1 MSHPAPTGQPA
12 TRPVDPTPTEASR
25 PAAEP
30 GTDPRR
36 LARARWLLMGLFALT
51 GITFSSWL
59 ARIPAVRDALDLST
73 AELGGMLLVGSLGA
87 LVTVTA
93 AGVVVQRFGSRVGI
107 VASTVALSVG
117 YVLMGVGPAV
127 GSTTVLAVGIFLNGV
142 AVALGNVP
150 LNVESGRVERAMGR
164 TVIPQFH
171 AAFSIGAV
179 TGSGLGAVAAA
190 LDVPVVVQFSAVAAL
205 AVVWRLASLR
215 GVVLDDG
222 RARRTS
228 GTVVPDHGPTDQGDV
243 TTPVPTAAAPA
254 GRRRRIA
261 TTLDS
266 WREPRTLLIGVVIMA
281 AALSEGSANDWLSLA
296 VVDGFGRSEAVGGAM
311 LGVFVGAMTVVRLLG
326 TRLLDRLGRVVVLR
340 ASGVVSLGGLLL
352 FGLAP
357 TLELAVVGIVAWGFG
372 AALAVPVGIAAA
384 SDDPLRSAGRVA
396 VVSSFASVA
405 SLAAPPLLGLA
416 AESMGARHAL
426 LLIGVAMVA
435 SVLLAARV
443 APEVAAPPAVEH
455 GPTAGTTAG
464 TTGRTSAPSVA
475 AGPSDRPSDAARDA
489 VERAHV
495 ADADADPL
503 AGLAAHATAHAD
515 GAADRGAVAA
525 DRADLTADRP
535 ELAAELLA
543 HGVATPALDRPHAA
557 RRHAVRARAARAGAA
572 VRAGATTVR
581 ARAGARAR
589 AATTR
594 NGHDR

>member
-1 MSHPAPTGQPA
+1 MSHPAPAGQ
-12 TRPVDPTPTEASR
+12 TPSTAPPSS
-25 PAAEP
+25 P
-30 GTDPRR
+30 PRTPDAHR

-87 LVTVTA
+87 LVTVTV

-107 VASTVALSVG
+107 VASTAALSVG

-127 GSTTVLAVGIFLNGV
+127 GSVPVLAVGIFLNGV

-190 LDVPVVVQFSAVAAL
+190 LGVPVVVQFSAVAAL

-215 GVVLDDG
+215 GVVLDATPDD
-222 RARRTS
+222 RRTS
-228 GTVVPDHGPTDQGDV
+228 RPARDDAALAVPATGP
-243 TTPVPTAAAPA
+243 AAGAPAPA

-261 TTLDS
+261 TALDS

-326 TRLLDRLGRVVVLR
+326 TRLIDSFGRVAVLR
-340 ASGVVSLGGLLL
+340 VSGVVSLGGLLL

-357 TLELAVVGIVAWGFG
+357 TLELAVVGIVGWGFG

-405 SLAAPPLLGLA
+405 SLAAPPLLGIA

-443 APEVAAPPAVEH
+443 APE
-455 GPTAGTTAG
+455 T
-464 TTGRTSAPSVA
+464 
-475 AGPSDRPSDAARDA
+475 DAARPSEPAA
-489 VERAHV
+489 VPASAAPTGEPVTPGTPAHGRV
-495 ADADADPL
+495 ADADPDPL
-503 AGLAAHATAHAD
+503 AALAAH
-515 GAADRGAVAA
+515 
-525 DRADLTADRP
+525 RA
-535 ELAAELLA
+535 EQ
-543 HGVATPALDRPHAA
+543 PALARPHAA
-557 RRHAVRARAARAGAA
+557 RRHLVRAHAARAGAA
-572 VRAGATTVR
+572 VRAGATTLRVR
-581 ARAGARAR
+581 ATARAR
-589 AATTR
+589 ATTSR

>member
-1 MSHPAPTGQPA
+1 MSHPAPTGQPLSSA
-12 TRPVDPTPTEASR
+12 PSAPLTTPPGGAPTTP
-25 PAAEP
+25 PAH
-30 GTDPRR
+30 GDGRR

-51 GITFSSWL
+51 GVTFSSWL

-93 AGVVVQRFGSRVGI
+93 AGIVVQRFGSRVGI
-107 VASTVALSVG
+107 VASTVALSIG

-127 GSTTVLAVGIFLNGV
+127 GSVAVLAVGIFLNGV

-179 TGSGLGAVAAA
+179 TGSGLGAAAAA

-215 GVVLDDG
+215 GVVLDDAPG
-222 RARRTS
+222 DRRRSQPVPATGTADAGSRAA
-228 GTVVPDHGPTDQGDV
+228 VVPG
-243 TTPVPTAAAPA
+243 ARA

-261 TTLDS
+261 TALDS

-296 VVDGFGRSEAVGGAM
+296 VVDGFDRSEAVGGAM

-326 TRLLDRLGRVVVLR
+326 TRLIDSFGRVAVLR

-357 TLELAVVGIVAWGFG
+357 TLELAAVGIVGWGFG

-443 APEVAAPPAVEH
+443 APEQPAATGAPVDAGRPEHAVL
-455 GPTAGTTAG
+455 
-464 TTGRTSAPSVA
+464 
-475 AGPSDRPSDAARDA
+475 
-489 VERAHV
+489 
-495 ADADADPL
+495 ADADPDPL
-503 AGLAAHATAHAD
+503 AALAAH
-515 GAADRGAVAA
+515 GA
-525 DRADLTADRP
+525 
-535 ELAAELLA
+535 EQAEQ
-543 HGVATPALDRPHAA
+543 PALARPHAR
-557 RRHAVRARAARAGAA
+557 RRHRVRARAARAGAA
-572 VRAGATTVR
+572 VRARATTLHVRATGR
-581 ARAGARAR
+581 ARA
-589 AATTR
+589 TTSR

>member
-1 MSHPAPTGQPA
+1 MSHPAPAGQPRSSAPSAPPA
-12 TRPVDPTPTEASR
+12 TPSPGADATPPHHVPDA
-25 PAAEP
+25 
-30 GTDPRR
+30 RR
-36 LARARWLLMGLFALT
+36 LSRARWLLMGLFALT
-51 GITFSSWL
+51 GVTFSSWL

-93 AGVVVQRFGSRVGI
+93 AGIVVQRFGSRVGI

-127 GSTTVLAVGIFLNGV
+127 GSVAVLAVGIFLNGV

-179 TGSGLGAVAAA
+179 TGSGLGAAAAA

-215 GVVLDDG
+215 GVVLDDAPG
-222 RARRTS
+222 DRRRPQPVVATVDAEARDGAPRPA
-228 GTVVPDHGPTDQGDV
+228 VVAV
-243 TTPVPTAAAPA
+243 APA

-261 TTLDS
+261 TALDS

-296 VVDGFGRSEAVGGAM
+296 VVDGFDRSEAVGGAM

-326 TRLLDRLGRVVVLR
+326 TRLIDSFGRVAVLR
-340 ASGVVSLGGLLL
+340 VSGVVSLGGLLL

-357 TLELAVVGIVAWGFG
+357 TLELAAVGIVGWGFG

-443 APEVAAPPAVEH
+443 APEK
-455 GPTAGTTAG
+455 TA
-464 TTGRTSAPSVA
+464 SAA
-475 AGPSDRPSDAARDA
+475 AGPAARRARVAGAA
-489 VERAHV
+489 VEPGAARPV
-495 ADADADPL
+495 APTRGVLLRDGDVREQAPSPERGLLADADPDPL
-503 AGLAAHATAHAD
+503 AALAAHADPDPLAALAAHAD
-515 GAADRGAVAA
+515 LPPE
-525 DRADLTADRP
+525 RA
-535 ELAAELLA
+535 EQ
-543 HGVATPALDRPHAA
+543 PALALPHA
-557 RRHAVRARAARAGAA
+557 RRRHRVRAHAVRARAA
-572 VRAGATTVR
+572 VRAGATTLRVRATGR
-581 ARAGARAR
+581 ARA
-589 AATTR
+589 TTSR

>member
-1 MSHPAPTGQPA
+1 MSHPAPAGQ
-12 TRPVDPTPTEASR
+12 TPSTAPPSS
-25 PAAEP
+25 P
-30 GTDPRR
+30 PRTPDAHR

-87 LVTVTA
+87 LVTVTV

-107 VASTVALSVG
+107 VASTAALSVG

-127 GSTTVLAVGIFLNGV
+127 GSVPVLAVGIFLNGV

-190 LDVPVVVQFSAVAAL
+190 LGVPVVVQFSAVAAL

-215 GVVLDDG
+215 GVVLDATPDD
-222 RARRTS
+222 RRTS
-228 GTVVPDHGPTDQGDV
+228 RPARDDAALAVPATGP
-243 TTPVPTAAAPA
+243 AAGAPAPA

-261 TTLDS
+261 TALDS

-326 TRLLDRLGRVVVLR
+326 TRLIDSFGRVAVLR
-340 ASGVVSLGGLLL
+340 VSGVVSLGGLLL

-357 TLELAVVGIVAWGFG
+357 TLELAVVGIVGWGFG

-405 SLAAPPLLGLA
+405 SLAAPPLLGIA

-443 APEVAAPPAVEH
+443 APE
-455 GPTAGTTAG
+455 T
-464 TTGRTSAPSVA
+464 
-475 AGPSDRPSDAARDA
+475 DAARPSEPGA
-489 VERAHV
+489 VPASAAPTGEPVTPRTPAHGRV
-495 ADADADPL
+495 ADADPDPL
-503 AGLAAHATAHAD
+503 AALAAH
-515 GAADRGAVAA
+515 
-525 DRADLTADRP
+525 RA
-535 ELAAELLA
+535 EQ
-543 HGVATPALDRPHAA
+543 PALARPHAA
-557 RRHAVRARAARAGAA
+557 RRHLVRAHAARAGAA
-572 VRAGATTVR
+572 VRAGATTLRVR
-581 ARAGARAR
+581 ATARAR
-589 AATTR
+589 ATTSR